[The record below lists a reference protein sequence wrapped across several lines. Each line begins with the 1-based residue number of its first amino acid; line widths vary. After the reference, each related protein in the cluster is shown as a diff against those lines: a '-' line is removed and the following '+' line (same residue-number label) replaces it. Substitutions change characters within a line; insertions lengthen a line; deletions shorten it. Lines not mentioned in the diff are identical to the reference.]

1 MSSSCA
7 QDCLTPDYMLSISGG
22 TQQVRVDK
30 LPMTTKYVRGFFG
43 FPLKQRRFGC
53 RNVVWDDLNKRYME
67 GCWRPSPERWVWRPA
82 ELPLRRVVPVYGTE
96 PCLWLDTVK
105 SFFEQR
111 DPPLPTASYVARC
124 SLRVV
129 AGCWAGCWGETK
141 WTRPPVRGPTRLRR
155 LGEAF
160 SKDLVPGN
168 RHEPGLGGIGE
179 PRAGTIPGWDTPA
192 DAADNH

>member
-1 MSSSCA
+1 MDTRS
-7 QDCLTPDYMLSISGG
+7 
-22 TQQVRVDK
+22 RRK
-30 LPMTTKYVRGFFG
+30 LGARWEP
-43 FPLKQRRFGC
+43 
-53 RNVVWDDLNKRYME
+53 VV
-67 GCWRPSPERWVWRPA
+67 GP
-82 ELPLRRVVPVYGTE
+82 VVG
-96 PCLWLDTVK
+96 
-105 SFFEQR
+105 
-111 DPPLPTASYVARC
+111 
-124 SLRVV
+124 
-129 AGCWAGCWGETK
+129 GETN